1 MLSTFRSASFVK
13 AMMLIVAAAFV
24 GLIVFEWGA
33 DIGGRRGGAVGDTLG
48 SINGEKISIREF
60 EAILKD
66 AYMREKSQ
74 GDQEPDN
81 AKLIRQEWD
90 RLVNQILFAQQIVAF
105 GIDVSD
111 KEVNFFNRMQ
121 PHPAIQQYEMFQTD
135 GKFDPAKYAR
145 FLDDPATYS
154 NPRMKQFVLQV
165 EGLARQAL
173 LSQKLQGMVAGAAR
187 ATGPEVRQAYVD
199 ANEKVRVIYAGIEAS
214 AFADSLVSVSDDE
227 IQVYYSAHTDEFRQ
241 DASVRAEFVS
251 FPKTATPKDEANTQD
266 EIRDILDDI
275 RAGADFAELAKNNS
289 EDPGSAQRGGDLG
302 YFGRGQMVKA
312 FEDTAFSLAPQT
324 VSQPFRTQFGWHI
337 LKVEDR
343 KGAGDSL
350 QVHARHILL
359 RVQPGRDTQDSL
371 RMVAEEFVDRAT
383 QIGFDATAAEFVLTP
398 SDTRFITADSF
409 FPLLRNR
416 TAGLVRG
423 FLDAESGEVSPTYE
437 TEQGIYVF
445 CLKEKREAGPRPLDE
460 VRNSILSRLQ
470 QQAKVELARQQMA
483 AMQSELRSGKSLKAA
498 ADAQS
503 LRYAEPP
510 AFARNDFV
518 PIVGRENAFVGAAF
532 RLNVGE
538 ISDVLTTDRGAYV
551 LRVQERIPIDE
562 SAFEKEKTTLAQK
575 LLNQK
580 RNEVFSA
587 WFEDIKEKADIADN
601 RHHFYRYF

>member
-13 AMMLIVAAAFV
+13 AMMLIVAAAFI

-33 DIGGRRGGAVGDTLG
+33 DIGSRRGGAVGDTLG
-48 SINGEKISIREF
+48 SVNGEKISIRDF

-66 AYMREKSQ
+66 AYMREKEQ
-74 GDQEPDN
+74 GDLEPDN
-81 AKLIRQEWD
+81 AKLIGQEWD
-90 RLVNQILFAQQIVAF
+90 RLVNQILFAQQIEAF

-111 KEVNFFNRMQ
+111 KEINFFNRMQ

-154 NPRMKQFVLQV
+154 NPQMKRFVLQV

-173 LSQKLQGMVAGAAR
+173 LSQKLQGMIAGAAR
-187 ATGPEVRQAYVD
+187 VTGPEVRQAYAD
-199 ANEKVRVIYAGIEAS
+199 ANEKVRVTYAGIEAS

-227 IQVYYSAHTDEFRQ
+227 IQAYYNAHTDEFRQ

-251 FPKTATPKDEANTQD
+251 FPKTATPKDEANTQK
-266 EIRDILDDI
+266 EIRDLLDDI
-275 RAGADFAELAKNNS
+275 RAGTDFAELAKGNS

-312 FEDTAFSLAPQT
+312 FEDTAFSLTPGT
-324 VSQPFRTQFGWHI
+324 VSEPFRTQFGWHI
-337 LKVEDR
+337 LKVEDK

-371 RMVAEEFVDRAT
+371 RMKSEEFVDRAAE
-383 QIGFDATAAEFVLTP
+383 IGFDATAAEFALTP

-423 FLDAESGEVSPTYE
+423 FLNAEPGEVSPTYE

-445 CLKEKREAGPRPLDE
+445 CLKEKRTAGPKPLDE
-460 VRNSILSRLQ
+460 VRNSVLSRLQ
-470 QQAKVELARQQMA
+470 QQAKVELARQQVA
-483 AMQSELRSGKSLKAA
+483 AIQSGKPLKAA
-498 ADAQS
+498 ADAHD

-510 AFARNDFV
+510 AFAQNDFV
-518 PIVGRENAFVGAAF
+518 PVVGRKNAFVGAAF

-538 ISDVLTTDRGAYV
+538 TSDVLTTDRGAYV
-551 LRVQERIPIDE
+551 LRVQERMPIVE
-562 SAFEKEKTTLAQK
+562 SIFEKEKEVLTQK

-587 WFEDIKEKADIADN
+587 WFEDLKKKADIVDN